1 MIDPERA
8 HADRRPTDRE
18 PSGGRPN
25 NEAEARLNE
34 CLPSLGSFA
43 HRRKGGKSGEGRIAL
58 PTRSPSPCL
67 FARLQVGPIEKAL
80 LPRAH
85 RMPPFDLNS
94 HFGEEGAARELRVSL
109 HLADIAR
116 RMQLNRQIPCE

>member
-8 HADRRPTDRE
+8 HADRRPTDNRE

-43 HRRKGGKSGEGRIAL
+43 HRRKRGKSGEGRIAL

-80 LPRAH
+80 SRAH

-94 HFGEEGAARELRVSL
+94 HFGEKGAARELRVSL